1 MCCGGL
7 CLSYNFLYS
16 VKINR
21 EPRPMLVLSWLDP
34 ATTIQGAVQY
44 NIARDVWRSSTKDQG
59 YIGCGDHLPLPE
71 SLFFKLNSRTLKDAY
86 NLQRIGDT
94 IDQLVGVRYLT
105 KLDLTSTYWQVEIED
120 NDKEKCNILH
130 WIWIDKRYNNFL
142 TFDGEMYGRVEFERL
157 FSILDNIWLPSW
169 SSNDCFQK
177 TRKLP
182 SET

>member
-1 MCCGGL
+1 M
-7 CLSYNFLYS
+7 
-16 VKINR
+16 
-21 EPRPMLVLSWLDP
+21 
-34 ATTIQGAVQY
+34 
-44 NIARDVWRSSTKDQG
+44 
-59 YIGCGDHLPLPE
+59 PLPE

-94 IDQLVGVRYLT
+94 IDQLVSVRYLT

-157 FSILDNIWLPSW
+157 FSILDNI
-169 SSNDCFQK
+169 
-177 TRKLP
+177 
-182 SET
+182 